1 MTAMDERGGGN
12 REKDR
17 PPAQDRG
24 GRPAAPGR
32 LASSNGSRGGVSR
45 RGGLGLKHLGGD
57 DFVLVHPK
65 CIHEMELD
73 YLEGIELRQAG
84 DPEAAR
90 DALRYA
96 LQGCGDNA
104 WVHVALGAIA
114 LEDFRDPNLA
124 RGHFGYAFELA
135 ENTLPRDF
143 NGRFPPE
150 HPDNQPLYEALD
162 GLIACYQALDDPKSA
177 RRTSAQEGTL
187 VPPDRR
193 SARGTA
199 PVGSVNSAGNL
210 SADRRIEALSS
221 GHASCNFR
229 P

>member
-1 MTAMDERGGGN
+1 MMAMDERGGGN

-17 PPAQDRG
+17 PPAKDRG

-32 LASSNGSRGGVSR
+32 LVSSNGSRGGVSR

-114 LEDFRDPNLA
+114 LEDFRDPTLA

-150 HPDNQPLYEALD
+150 HPDNRPLYEALD
-162 GLIACYQALDDPKSA
+162 GLIACYQALGDPKSA
-177 RRTSAQEGTL
+177 GELQSKKDRWSRPIGR
-187 VPPDRR
+187 PPTGPNR
-193 SARGTA
+193 
-199 PVGSVNSAGNL
+199 AG
-210 SADRRIEALSS
+210 R
-221 GHASCNFR
+221 
-229 P
+229 